1 MRKVFG
7 VFFIVIA
14 TFMSGSGYLFLRDE
28 VWIDP
33 MTGLVLS
40 SCMVLIGACSGL
52 IGLAFL
58 KTT

>member
-28 VWIDP
+28 AWLDP
-33 MTGLVLS
+33 VLGLVLS
-40 SCMVLIGACSGL
+40 SGMVLIGACAGL